1 MFIVVNISFAADKNA
16 ITFLLVWLLIVWYLF
31 ACFWHLSDRGLRPPR
46 LYLKL
51 HSWRLITYV
60 SLLMLLYLV
69 SLYQIS
75 PLYRYAVMIAIISS
89 MILWNAYRLT
99 RFLRRDSRVYL
110 CDYLGG
116 YPERD
121 LPEKGGR
128 LELIRYPIRMKIGD
142 NGKDYIKFESINRFP
157 IEVFAEDIIDV
168 NIKRVSSKQHGSDL
182 VLSITCNFSRTD
194 GTVEK
199 INVLFNLND
208 QIIASVGQGI
218 KELSERNKNANFGPV
233 NLR

>member
-31 ACFWHLSDRGLRPPR
+31 ACFWHLSDRGLRPLR

-99 RFLRRDSRVYL
+99 RFLRRFKSISMRL
-110 CDYLGG
+110 F
-116 YPERD
+116 RD